1 MPSACQIGFAL
12 DRESLGAAR
21 GPFYCEAQIDF
32 EIQKRRMK
40 TLKLQRGVAD
50 RESAGFLADSI
61 VSVTRALARESGFAK
76 VTMRQIALKL
86 NVTATALYYHFSDK
100 DALFERVA
108 ETIFEDLE
116 VENLDQPWAEQ
127 LRAYVLAYQARL
139 LEYPGLARILLA
151 NRESPAA
158 LIWTETMLGILRRA
172 GFKDDKIW
180 QALAMLVFFVN
191 PMTLM
196 EEKPQAA
203 RRLLHDPKAARR
215 VILHSPS
222 RYPTFAALLK
232 PAARGAEATALT
244 YDGLLPVALD
254 RIIAS
259 LTADLQSADAEA

>member
-1 MPSACQIGFAL
+1 
-12 DRESLGAAR
+12 
-21 GPFYCEAQIDF
+21 
-32 EIQKRRMK
+32 MK
-40 TLKLQRGVAD
+40 TLKPQRGVAD
-50 RESAGFLADSI
+50 RESSGFLADSI
-61 VSVTRALARESGFAK
+61 VSVTQALARESGFAK

-108 ETIFEDLE
+108 ESIFEDLR
-116 VENLDQPWAEQ
+116 VENLDQPWADQ

-158 LIWTETMLGILRRA
+158 LIWTETMLSILRRA
-172 GFKDDKIW
+172 GFKDQKIW

-196 EEKPQAA
+196 EEKPMAA
-203 RRLLHDPKAARR
+203 RKLLHDPKTVRR
-215 VILHSPS
+215 AVLESPG
-222 RYPTFAALLK
+222 RYPTFATMLK
-232 PAARGAEATALT
+232 QAPRGGEAVTLT
-244 YDGLLPVALD
+244 YDGLLPAALD

-259 LTADLQSADAEA
+259 LTADLKGDDTKT

>member
-1 MPSACQIGFAL
+1 
-12 DRESLGAAR
+12 
-21 GPFYCEAQIDF
+21 
-32 EIQKRRMK
+32 MK
-40 TLKLQRGVAD
+40 TLKLQRSAAD
-50 RESAGFLADSI
+50 RESSGFLADSI

-108 ETIFEDLE
+108 ESIFEDLK
-116 VENLDQPWAEQ
+116 VENPDQPWAEQ

-158 LIWTETMLGILRRA
+158 LIWTETMLSILRRA
-172 GFKDDKIW
+172 GFKDQKIW
-180 QALAMLVFFVN
+180 EALAMLVFFVN

-196 EEKPQAA
+196 EEKPVTA
-203 RRLLHDPKAARR
+203 RKLLHDPKTVRR
-215 VILHSPS
+215 TVLQSPG

-232 PAARGAEATALT
+232 QTGRGGEAVTLT
-244 YDGLLPVALD
+244 YDGLLPTALD

-259 LTADLQSADAEA
+259 LTADLQADQTKT